1 MIDSK
6 DTITINIITTGN
18 EIILIIFQILKNLIL
33 KVEIFNVQKTAPGD
47 NFARGREGKAGL
59 ELAPMTSTGSFLG
72 ISFKG
77 KNGTQIISK
86 LTHPKGAPRLIKDK
100 RSRENYTHEI
110 RKNDPKLNPPESDK
124 RDTSKSSTTVKFTAD
139 TSNVLTPEEGGTR
152 GPEAQNF

>member
-1 MIDSK
+1 MSPNQDNQSES
-6 DTITINIITTGN
+6 T
-18 EIILIIFQILKNLIL
+18 
-33 KVEIFNVQKTAPGD
+33 KVNPDVQKTAPGD

-124 RDTSKSSTTVKFTAD
+124 RETSKSSTTVKFTAD
-139 TSNVLTPEEGGTR
+139 TSNVLTPEEGGTG